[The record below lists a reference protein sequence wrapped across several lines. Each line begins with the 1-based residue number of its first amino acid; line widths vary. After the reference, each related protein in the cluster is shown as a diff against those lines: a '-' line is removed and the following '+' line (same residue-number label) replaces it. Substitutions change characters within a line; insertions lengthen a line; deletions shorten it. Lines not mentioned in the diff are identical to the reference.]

1 LCRKHSVKRPS
12 TRKSCFHDLNRNGSR
27 RLGRNESGRLTCKTL
42 LSFIL
47 FLLLLFMSKKAL
59 ASWGPVQNKA
69 FQLGFKEKGWDA
81 YETDG
86 KKIKQ
91 IVLND
96 ATIFAAV
103 KPWFHKNEGGE
114 KKSTTRFTH
123 NTRVVLVS
131 ISRYLPRSG
140 SVEVC

>member
-1 LCRKHSVKRPS
+1 LQNTFVFYFVLVVALHVEEGVGK
-12 TRKSCFHDLNRNGSR
+12 LGSR
-27 RLGRNESGRLTCKTL
+27 
-42 LSFIL
+42 
-47 FLLLLFMSKKAL
+47 SKQ
-59 ASWGPVQNKA
+59 SIPTWVQR
-69 FQLGFKEKGWDA
+69 KGWDA